1 MEYDF
6 VIVGAG
12 SAGCVLANRLT
23 SDPSVT
29 VALVE
34 AGGQDDKLEIR
45 MPVAFAK
52 LFRTD
57 YDWNYS
63 TAKQREL
70 AGRELYWP
78 RGRVVGGS
86 SSLNAQ
92 MWVRGHR
99 RDYDQWEIPGWSY
112 DEVLPYFQRAE
123 RRTGGNTGGVYGEA
137 GPLHISELRSPNP
150 VTSAF
155 LRACEELGLHRL
167 PELNGPTNEG
177 YSPTPVTQRRGRRW
191 SAADAYLRPALRRPN
206 LTLVTGAQVERVV
219 FEGGRAVGVE
229 RAGGAQIR
237 ARREVILSAGAIGSP
252 YLLLRSGVGDA
263 EELRQAGVPVVH
275 ELPAVG
281 RNLQD
286 HLASAVYMSCPRPV
300 TLTKQAETL
309 GNLLRYLVL
318 GKGVLTTNVGEAVA
332 FVRSSEEEP
341 APDIE
346 LVFAPG
352 FFFEHGLTPPTEHGL
367 TIGAVLLQPESRGR
381 IGLNGRDVVIDP
393 GYLTAG
399 DDLRRL
405 VAGLR
410 LARRL
415 FATAALGPYA
425 TAPMAPY
432 QGQESDEELERWV
445 RERAETL
452 YHPVGTCRMG
462 VDAESVVDPELR
474 VRGVEGL
481 RVADVSIMPTLNRGH
496 THAPAIMIGEKAAA
510 MLVRERRGPLT

>member
-12 SAGCVLANRLT
+12 SAGCVLANRLS

-45 MPVAFAK
+45 MPVAFSK

-63 TAKQREL
+63 TAKQQEL

-112 DEVLPYFQRAE
+112 DEVLPFFQRAE
-123 RRTGGNTGGVYGEA
+123 RRTGGNAGGVYGEA
-137 GPLHISELRSPNP
+137 GPIHISELRSPNP
-150 VTSAF
+150 VTHAF

-167 PELNGPTNEG
+167 PELNGPSNEG

-191 SAADAYLRPALRRPN
+191 SAADAYLRPALKRPN
-206 LTLVTGAQVERVV
+206 LTLITGARVERVV
-219 FEGGRAVGVE
+219 FEGRRAVGVE
-229 RAGGAQIR
+229 HDGGAQVR
-237 ARREVILSAGAIGSP
+237 VRREVILSAGAIGSP
-252 YLLLRSGVGDA
+252 YLLMRSGVGDA
-263 EELRQAGVPVVH
+263 DELRQSSVPVIH
-275 ELPAVG
+275 ELPGVG

-286 HLASAVYMSCPRPV
+286 HLASAVYMSCPRPI
-300 TLTKQAETL
+300 TLTKQAETI

-318 GKGVLTTNVGEAVA
+318 GKGMLTTNVGEAVA
-332 FVRSSEEEP
+332 FIRTAEQEP

-352 FFFEHGLTPPTEHGL
+352 FFFEHGLTAPTEHGL

-381 IGLNGRDVVIDP
+381 IGLHGRDVVIDP
-393 GYLTAG
+393 GYLTAEA
-399 DDLRRL
+399 DLRRL

-410 LARRL
+410 MARRL

-432 QGQESDEELERWV
+432 QGQESEEELAQWV

-462 VDAESVVDPELR
+462 LDEESVVDPELR
-474 VRGVEGL
+474 VRGLEGL
-481 RVADVSIMPTLNRGH
+481 RVADVSIMPTVNRGH
-496 THAPAIMIGEKAAA
+496 THAPAIMIGEKAAS
-510 MLVRERRGPLT
+510 MLV